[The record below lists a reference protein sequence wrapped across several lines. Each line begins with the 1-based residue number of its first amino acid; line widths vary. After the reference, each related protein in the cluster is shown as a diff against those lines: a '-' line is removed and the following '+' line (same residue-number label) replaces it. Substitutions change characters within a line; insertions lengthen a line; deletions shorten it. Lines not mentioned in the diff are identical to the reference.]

1 MRRISIAIT
10 ASLVAAVLAVAP
22 ASALTRVVIE
32 ARSVAPLLFDGL
44 DACLAGYG
52 FTYTGEYTR
61 TRTITHYLDAEGS
74 LVREVWAIHFDGIE
88 TNDADPTKSLVVNG
102 ERRLV
107 FDYIANTFTETGTL
121 RHVTAPG
128 AGVVLLQ
135 VGKSVA
141 PLEGGAAYFEA
152 GPHQL
157 NAGDVDAFCA
167 ALS

>member
-1 MRRISIAIT
+1 MRRISIAI
-10 ASLVAAVLAVAP
+10 AAGLVAAVLAATP

-32 ARSVAPLLFDGL
+32 QRSVTPLLFDGL

-52 FTYTGEYTR
+52 FTYTGAYTR
-61 TRTITHYLDAEGS
+61 TRTITHYLDGEGN

-88 TNDADPTKSLVVNG
+88 TNDADPSKSLVVNG

-107 FDYIANTFTETGTL
+107 FDYLAGTFSETGTL
-121 RHVTAPG
+121 RHVTSPG
-128 AGVVLLQ
+128 DGVVLLQ

-141 PLEGGAAYFEA
+141 PLEGGPATFEA

-157 NAGDVDAFCA
+157 SAGDVEAFCA